1 MKLKSR
7 MTVGEMSEHLTEHT
21 GKFANRVS
29 VGRYAKKLGYA
40 VYKPMINGRICQFYV
55 NPSIKDDGEAETLRT
70 NERENGHEREEV
82 LAKGLCERI
91 GIDGSNIA
99 HQPAGGE
106 KVKEEAAMPDHTAAV
121 KLVISK
127 LTDEKVGDR
136 KSVV

>member
-55 NPSIKDDGEAETLRT
+55 NPSIKDDGDAETLRT
-70 NERENGHEREEV
+70 NERENGPER
-82 LAKGLCERI
+82 
-91 GIDGSNIA
+91 D
-99 HQPAGGE
+99 
-106 KVKEEAAMPDHTAAV
+106 
-121 KLVISK
+121 
-127 LTDEKVGDR
+127 
-136 KSVV
+136 

>member
-55 NPSIKDDGEAETLRT
+55 NPSVKDDEAAEVLQKTD
-70 NERENGHEREEV
+70 ESGSGHERE
-82 LAKGLCERI
+82 
-91 GIDGSNIA
+91 
-99 HQPAGGE
+99 
-106 KVKEEAAMPDHTAAV
+106 
-121 KLVISK
+121 
-127 LTDEKVGDR
+127 
-136 KSVV
+136 

>member
-70 NERENGHEREEV
+70 NERENGHEREGRQKATRDTVYEMLHRAGRRV
-82 LAKGLCERI
+82 HPGRGHLHAVHGRPYT
-91 GIDGSNIA
+91 
-99 HQPAGGE
+99 PA
-106 KVKEEAAMPDHTAAV
+106 
-121 KLVISK
+121 
-127 LTDEKVGDR
+127 
-136 KSVV
+136 

>member
-1 MKLKSR
+1 MKYQYNRLIPPLPEPPLINSYHLQTVRISRGYPLSGKHLNANDMKLKSR

-70 NERENGHEREEV
+70 NERENGHERE
-82 LAKGLCERI
+82 
-91 GIDGSNIA
+91 
-99 HQPAGGE
+99 
-106 KVKEEAAMPDHTAAV
+106 
-121 KLVISK
+121 
-127 LTDEKVGDR
+127 
-136 KSVV
+136 